1 MKAYLDSSVVLRVV
15 IGQANRLDAWD
26 EIEHAVTSALTEVE
40 CLRTLDRLRL
50 RGGIDASALA
60 VRREAVYRLLGAM
73 EVVEIGRAVIARAG
87 QPYSTP
93 LGTLDAV
100 HLSTAL
106 LWADDVS
113 RCFGGSCIPTNAT
126 SARGADIS
134 LSIKTARRHQ

>member
-73 EVVEIGRAVIARAG
+73 EVVEIGRAVLARAG

-106 LWADDVS
+106 LWADHSDTPPV
-113 RCFGGSCIPTNAT
+113 IAT
-126 SARGADIS
+126 HDKELAIAARGSGLAVVGC
-134 LSIKTARRHQ
+134 